1 MSSSRHHELD
11 EVLNR
16 VRKAHYYSGPLLPV
30 MISNTMRSLYLGLV
44 SNPRYAL
51 GRPQKPENKTALE
64 RFWRMQT
71 LGKGQQTG

>member
-1 MSSSRHHELD
+1 
-11 EVLNR
+11 
-16 VRKAHYYSGPLLPV
+16 LPV